1 MADVPLVVASAVI
14 FPEPEQRPASPPA
27 NLKRRASSPSTETS
41 KRPRLSPLTSNNDGP
56 KTTASL
62 PRDQPED
69 RTADRRKSGQ
79 LEERKRGKRLFGA
92 LLGTLSQSSSST
104 ALNRRS
110 EIEKKQLAKLR
121 LQAEEDDEKKR
132 LKREELTKL
141 RMIEQ
146 VKYDKQSMNIRHSN
160 MLAQAHFLQTKSQ
173 PKLYYKPWEMLPSQ
187 EERIKTQIVEA
198 EAAIEKESE
207 TWDFDHPAEK
217 KEEPAVAGAKN
228 EETSEPANTNGDT
241 VGPFTDKDKAFS
253 PQTTVED
260 TNMGDHD
267 ACAPETIETI
277 MKPNEPPEG
286 SKDHHDEGDDVV
298 EGEEDTVIY

>member
-1 MADVPLVVASAVI
+1 
-14 FPEPEQRPASPPA
+14 
-27 NLKRRASSPSTETS
+27 
-41 KRPRLSPLTSNNDGP
+41 
-56 KTTASL
+56 
-62 PRDQPED
+62 
-69 RTADRRKSGQ
+69 
-79 LEERKRGKRLFGA
+79 
-92 LLGTLSQSSSST
+92 
-104 ALNRRS
+104 
-110 EIEKKQLAKLR
+110 
-121 LQAEEDDEKKR
+121 
-132 LKREELTKL
+132 
-141 RMIEQ
+141 
-146 VKYDKQSMNIRHSN
+146 
-160 MLAQAHFLQTKSQ
+160 
-173 PKLYYKPWEMLPSQ
+173 MLPSQ